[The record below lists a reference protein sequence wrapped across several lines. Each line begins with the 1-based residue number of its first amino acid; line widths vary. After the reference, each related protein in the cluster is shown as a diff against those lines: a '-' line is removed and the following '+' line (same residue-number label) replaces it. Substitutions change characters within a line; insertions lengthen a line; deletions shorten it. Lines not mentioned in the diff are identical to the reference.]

1 MIIVSTK
8 NPFRVEPQNL
18 ESSKVLSSSVVSD
31 SVTPLTVAH
40 QVSPSMGFSR
50 RGYCS
55 GLSFPTLGDLPNPGI
70 KPKSPAC
77 PALAE
82 GILTNAQ

>member
-40 QVSPSMGFSR
+40 QVLLSVMIPCQE
-50 RGYCS
+50 YWS
-55 GLSFPTLGDLPNPGI
+55 GLPFPTPGNLPNPGI
-70 KPKSPAC
+70 KPKSPGSL
-77 PALAE
+77 ALA
-82 GILTNAQ
+82 GGFFYN